1 MELRRHSKNPQI
13 RSGAALAKVATITA
27 RLPSLSSSRAR
38 NLATSGLPIGTS
50 IRPKIASRQIS
61 TTRISPRSSSMMG
74 PTGSA
79 SRIRRESAAPALSG
93 GSMARS
99 QNSVDES
106 ATFVYRCRVG
116 TQSTLEFLGKISGGA
131 LFRVESTRTLREDR
145 GSGGQ
150 DRRGPASMRFRR
162 IAGSWPIGQSRS
174 TLVAARAR
182 AAFETPT
189 VDDLDRRP
197 GDLGS
202 PPTTKARSHLA
213 TRSASPGIPP
223 LSRSGGEGDHRSGQ
237 GRSADRRDGMWDS
250 QALAKFR
257 YGLDWGL
264 AGTTVHRRYD

>member
-1 MELRRHSKNPQI
+1 
-13 RSGAALAKVATITA
+13 
-27 RLPSLSSSRAR
+27 
-38 NLATSGLPIGTS
+38 
-50 IRPKIASRQIS
+50 
-61 TTRISPRSSSMMG
+61 MG

-93 GSMARS
+93 GSMATS

-106 ATFVYRCRVG
+106 ATFVYRCGVG
-116 TQSTLEFLGKISGGA
+116 TQSTLEFLGEISGGA

-162 IAGSWPIGQSRS
+162 IAGSWPIGQSRP

-182 AAFETPT
+182 AAFETLP

-213 TRSASPGIPP
+213 TRSASAGYPP
-223 LSRSGGEGDHRSGQ
+223 AQQIGWG
-237 GRSADRRDGMWDS
+237 GRSPIRPRSIRRPARWNVG
-250 QALAKFR
+250 F
-257 YGLDWGL
+257 
-264 AGTTVHRRYD
+264 AGPGEV